1 MLPTARH
8 RKLTACTIIT
18 VVNNYMRILGVKIS
32 SEQSFRMLF
41 HLLLWGMLLF
51 GPFLNA
57 IGKPDLQDY
66 LLLIIPVTLT
76 NIPLFFINTEWLIPR
91 VLRPK
96 GVASY
101 ILMLALLMLIFIALQ
116 YYMKEWIF
124 RFDADPRRNSLFYT
138 ILTVTLVTA
147 AGTAYGFITY
157 LVDQEKARQEE
168 QREKL
173 QSELAFL
180 RSQISPHF
188 IFNILNSIVYLIR
201 SKSELAE
208 PVTIK
213 LSELMRYMLYES
225 EHRLVPLQRE
235 IGYLRNYIALQQL
248 RFEEDVHIC
257 FREDG
262 VESGHLVEPM
272 LLIPFVENAFK
283 HGVGMIDEPVIDIEL
298 HYDTQGLRFVVRN
311 KRAGATET
319 KDASSGIGLPNVK
332 RRLQLLYPDHHELRI
347 EQDEQ
352 WFTADLRLS
361 FAK

>member
-1 MLPTARH
+1 
-8 RKLTACTIIT
+8 
-18 VVNNYMRILGVKIS
+18 MRILGIKIS

-41 HLLLWGMLLF
+41 HLLLWGMLVF

-57 IGKPDLQDY
+57 IGKPDLQLF
-66 LLLIIPVTLT
+66 LLSIIPVTLT
-76 NIPLFFINTEWLIPR
+76 NIPLFFINTEGLIPR

-96 GVASY
+96 GIASY
-101 ILMLALLMLIFIALQ
+101 VLSLALLMLLFIALQ

-124 RFDADPRRNSLFYT
+124 RFDPEPRRNSLFYT
-138 ILTVTLVTA
+138 IMTVTLVTA

-201 SKSELAE
+201 SKSDLAE

-225 EHRLVPLQRE
+225 GHHLVPLQRE
-235 IGYLRNYIALQQL
+235 VGYLRNYIALQQL

-257 FREDG
+257 FREEG
-262 VESGHLVEPM
+262 AEGGQLVEPM

-283 HGVGMIDEPVIDIEL
+283 HGVGMIADPVIDIAL
-298 HYDTQGLRFVVRN
+298 RYDTRELRFIVRN
-311 KRAGATET
+311 RRASATEV
-319 KDASSGIGLPNVK
+319 KDSGSGIGLPNVK
-332 RRLQLLYPDHHELRI
+332 RRLQLLYPNHHELSI
-347 EQDEQ
+347 HQDEQ
-352 WFTADLRLS
+352 WFTADLRLI